1 MQILIIED
9 EKRLADALG
18 QIMQEARYQADIVYD
33 GRDGLAYA
41 SSGDYDVIV
50 LDVMLPGMDGFE
62 VVHHLRESK
71 ISTPVIML
79 TALDD
84 VKNKITG
91 LDSGA
96 DDYMTKPFV
105 PEELLARIRALSRRQ
120 GEVILEELTFDDLTS
135 VLPESLHPALSRR
148 QGEVI
153 LEELTFDD
161 LTLNLSSNDLSCK
174 NKSIHLGY
182 KEFEILKILMSNP
195 KILISKE
202 TLIVKVWGAESAAES
217 NNVEAYISFLRKKFH
232 YLDSKVTIGT
242 VRKVGYRLE
251 SEETS

>member
-96 DDYMTKPFV
+96 DDYMTKPFS
-105 PEELLARIRALSRRQ
+105 PSELVARVKAHLAR
-120 GEVILEELTFDDLTS
+120 
-135 VLPESLHPALSRR
+135 
-148 QGEVI
+148 
-153 LEELTFDD
+153 TFDD

>member
-71 ISTPVIML
+71 ISTPVI
-79 TALDD
+79 
-84 VKNKITG
+84 
-91 LDSGA
+91 
-96 DDYMTKPFV
+96 KPFV
-105 PEELLARIRALSRRQ
+105 PEELLARIR
-120 GEVILEELTFDDLTS
+120 
-135 VLPESLHPALSRR
+135 ALSRR

>member
-120 GEVILEELTFDDLTS
+120 GEVILEELTFDDLT
-135 VLPESLHPALSRR
+135 
-148 QGEVI
+148 
-153 LEELTFDD
+153 
-161 LTLNLSSNDLSCK
+161 LNLSSNDLSCK

-217 NNVEAYISFLRKKFH
+217 NNVEAYISFLCKKFH

>member
-1 MQILIIED
+1 MATHILVVDD
-9 EKRLADALG
+9 ETAIADLVEVYLKNEGFTIHKFYNASDAL
-18 QIMQEARYQADIVYD
+18 ACVRTT
-33 GRDGLAYA
+33 RLNLA
-41 SSGDYDVIV
+41 V

-105 PEELLARIRALSRRQ
+105 PEELLARIR
-120 GEVILEELTFDDLTS
+120 
-135 VLPESLHPALSRR
+135 ALSRR

>member
-1 MQILIIED
+1 MSRILIIED
-9 EKRLADALG
+9 EESIAELEKDYLELSGFEVEIENQGDT
-18 QIMQEARYQADIVYD
+18 
-33 GRDGLAYA
+33 GLVRAIKE
-41 SSGDYDVIV
+41 DFDLLI
-50 LDVMLPGMDGFE
+50 LDLMLPEVDGFE
-62 VVHHLRESK
+62 ICREVREKKDIPIIMVSAKKDDIDK
-71 ISTPVIML
+71 IR
-79 TALDD
+79 
-84 VKNKITG
+84 G
-91 LDSGA
+91 LGLGA

-105 PEELLARIRALSRRQ
+105 PEELLARIR
-120 GEVILEELTFDDLTS
+120 
-135 VLPESLHPALSRR
+135 ALSRR

-242 VRKVGYRLE
+242 VRKVGYRPK
-251 SEETS
+251 SIAKV